1 MDSYKKTPRYHQM
14 SQGKNSS
21 FEGHIQYHY
30 MEEEEVEGEQ
40 RSVFFVESMPQQIQK
55 QHAW

>member
-1 MDSYKKTPRYHQM
+1 M